1 MIEDIG
7 ALVNEKGE
15 EQPLNAGD
23 FTLGTCIHGGS
34 DNAEFCIGLVPQN
47 TNQSTRLS
55 GLKF

>member
-34 DNAEFCIGLVPQN
+34 DTAEFCIGLVPQN

-55 GLKF
+55 V